1 MTLAEIIYC
10 VQLTEKTRSIH
21 QTLGNKTKG
30 MTHDM
35 TAVNDFNYVCKHESH
50 LMENNVNDQKLLRA
64 MLIMRDHL
72 GK

>member
-30 MTHDM
+30 MIHEM
-35 TAVNDFNYVCKHESH
+35 TADNNFNYAWKLERH
-50 LMENNVNDQKLLRA
+50 LMENDVRNSIDSMHQ
-64 MLIMRDHL
+64 
-72 GK
+72 